1 MGAALP
7 KYTMV
12 RRVMIMM
19 DINRAGYSRE
29 ESLRSFGNREITVE
43 HLTPVDNDDSADR
56 IRAVLYEIFSKYN
69 GENHGQ

>member
-1 MGAALP
+1 
-7 KYTMV
+7 MV

-29 ESLRSFGNREITVE
+29 ESPRSFGNREITVE
-43 HLTPVDNDDSADR
+43 HLTPVGNEDSADR
-56 IRAVLYEIFSKYN
+56 IRSALYEIFAKYD